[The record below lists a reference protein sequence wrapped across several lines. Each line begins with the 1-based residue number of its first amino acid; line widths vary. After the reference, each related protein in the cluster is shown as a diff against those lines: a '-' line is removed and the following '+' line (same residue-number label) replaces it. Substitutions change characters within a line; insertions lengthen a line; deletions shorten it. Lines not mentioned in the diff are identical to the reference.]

1 MPCTTTA
8 RSRIPG
14 SVGLVAVL
22 AWLLLGVAWGGASA
36 AGAPTAARASDRSGQ
51 WADPERWFVLRIA
64 DQRAGWMRERITRN
78 DESITTSIETR
89 VSMKRGAIGVE
100 IELVAEFVE
109 TADGEPISMVSMQR
123 LGMEPVTQRYFFE
136 GETVRV
142 IAEQGGFEN
151 EAIRPAPE
159 GEWLTP
165 TEAAAYVAALLESG
179 AQEIVV
185 RTIDPFSGLEPITIR
200 RRGFEAVTI
209 EVLGRSVPAVRCE
222 TVQSDVPGIRT
233 IEYLGSDG
241 RAIRSETSLG
251 GIPVEIIAADRDL
264 ARMPVDAPELMARTF
279 VKPSR
284 AIPRPRAAT
293 RAVYTLSVP
302 DGDLPDLPTTGAQSV
317 VRLDARSARIEVDA
331 SFPSMAD
338 EAASEDAS
346 LLGRSAMLEV
356 DDPEIAALRDRALR
370 GSPER
375 ASARAEAMRR
385 FVHRYVRSKSLD
397 VGFATASEVA
407 RTRQGD
413 CTEHAVLLAA
423 MLRADGIPSRVASG
437 LIFVDEFAGADRIFA
452 YHMWTQALIESEAGW
467 RWVDLDATLPD
478 SVAFDATHL
487 TLATTTFAD
496 NEPGNS
502 LVGLVPLLGR
512 LEIRVDTVEHD
523 HAGLP

>member
-1 MPCTTTA
+1 MIA
-8 RSRIPG
+8 
-14 SVGLVAVL
+14 L
-22 AWLLLGVAWGGASA
+22 AWVLSGAAWGIAGGIAWGGDPG
-36 AGAPTAARASDRSGQ
+36 AGSPTVARGTARADT
-51 WADPERWFVLRIA
+51 ERWFVLRIA
-64 DQRAGWMRERITRN
+64 DQRAGWMREGIARDGET
-78 DESITTSIETR
+78 ITTSIETR
-89 VSMKRGAIGVE
+89 VSMKRGSIGVE
-100 IELVAEFVE
+100 IELLAEFVE
-109 TADGEPISMVSMQR
+109 TADGEPISMVSTQR

-136 GETVRV
+136 GQTVRV

-151 EAIRPAPE
+151 ETTRPTPE

-165 TEAAAYVAALLESG
+165 TEAAAYVAARLESG
-179 AQEIVV
+179 APEIVV

-200 RRGFEAVTI
+200 RSGFEAVTI

-222 TVQSDVPGIRT
+222 AVQSDVPGIRT

-251 GIPVEIIAADRDL
+251 GIPVEILAADRDL

-279 VKPSR
+279 VEPSR
-284 AIPRPRAAT
+284 AIARPRTAT

-302 DGDLPDLPTTGAQSV
+302 EGELPDLPTTGAQTV
-317 VRLDARSARIEVDA
+317 ERLDAQSARVEVDV
-331 SFPSMAD
+331 
-338 EAASEDAS
+338 ASEARADDGEIGAAA

-356 DDPEIAALRDRALR
+356 DDPAVSELTRRALAR
-370 GSPER
+370 NPEG
-375 ASARAEAMRR
+375 AGGRAEAMRR
-385 FVHRYVRSKSLD
+385 FVHRFVRSKNLD

-452 YHMWTQALIESEAGW
+452 YHMWTQALIETEAGW
-467 RWVDLDATLPD
+467 RWIDLDATLPE

-496 NEPGNS
+496 DEPGNS

-512 LEIRVDTVEHD
+512 LEIRVETVEHD